1 MGLDEF
7 ITGRKEKAAEYSLV
21 KVADLEDDRVYIID
35 GENKYY
41 RQTLKGKTI
50 KHIYP
55 ADREL
60 NVYPLAKI
68 KDMQLDH
75 SKMFKTFVQK
85 QGVEDN
91 V

>member
-1 MGLDEF
+1 MGIEEF

-21 KVADLEDDRVYIID
+21 KVADLEDDRVYIIK
-35 GENKYY
+35 GENKYFK
-41 RQTLKGKTI
+41 QTLKGKTI

-60 NVYPLAKI
+60 NVYPLAKL
-68 KDMQLDH
+68 KEMLLDH
-75 SKMFKTFVQK
+75 SKIFVPK

-91 V
+91 A